1 VLKAFKIWLT
11 STNQNNEKNTN
22 RNRNNLE
29 RRILLCF
36 FRNKSYDLHSNNP
49 FLNRTLMKKLIN
61 FIESEWS
68 RPAIVCFAVFLFF
81 FFAFFLSLADKRE
94 TNRIETQTQS
104 WKDQGYPIGE

>member
-1 VLKAFKIWLT
+1 
-11 STNQNNEKNTN
+11 
-22 RNRNNLE
+22 
-29 RRILLCF
+29 
-36 FRNKSYDLHSNNP
+36 
-49 FLNRTLMKKLIN
+49 MKKLIN

-104 WKDQGYPIGE
+104 WKDQGYPIGKVIEQNKKIETIKNELKY